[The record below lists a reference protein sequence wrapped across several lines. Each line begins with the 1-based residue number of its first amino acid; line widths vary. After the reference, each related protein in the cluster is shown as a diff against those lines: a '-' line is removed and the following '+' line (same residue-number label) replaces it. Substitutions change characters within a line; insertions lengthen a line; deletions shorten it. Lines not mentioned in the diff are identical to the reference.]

1 MSEEQVV
8 RAGRRHRSE
17 FAIKQLV
24 EEFVSGGL
32 RQSEFCRRHSVSLNS
47 LKRYL
52 NRYREAGS
60 EGSDCTLVAVELAEE
75 SAARGREPDGGGL
88 AVVLS
93 SGRRIEVSAGFDAS
107 TLTRLMTLLERL

>member
-1 MSEEQVV
+1 MSEEQIVRVV
-8 RAGRRHRSE
+8 RPHRSGL
-17 FAIKQLV
+17 AIKQLV
-24 EEFVSGGL
+24 EEFVSSGL

-60 EGSDCTLVAVELAEE
+60 EGADCTLVAVELAEE
-75 SAARGREPDGGGL
+75 SAARGHDPNGGL

-93 SGRRIEVSAGFDAS
+93 SGRRIEVGAGFDAS
-107 TLTRLMTLLERL
+107 TLTRLVTVLETL

>member
-8 RAGRRHRSE
+8 RVGRRHRSE

-24 EEFVSGGL
+24 EEFVSSGL

-52 NRYREAGS
+52 DRYREAGS
-60 EGSDCTLVAVELAEE
+60 VGADCTLVAVELAEE
-75 SAARGREPDGGGL
+75 SSRRGQEPDGGM

-93 SGRRIEVSAGFDAS
+93 CGRRIEVGVGFDAS
-107 TLTRLMTLLERL
+107 TLTRLVTVLERL

>member
-8 RAGRRHRSE
+8 RVGRHHRSE
-17 FAIKQLV
+17 LAIKQLV
-24 EEFVSGGL
+24 EEFVSSGL

-52 NRYREAGS
+52 KSARAVRNEGAG
-60 EGSDCTLVAVELAEE
+60 CTLVAVELAEE
-75 SAARGREPDGGGL
+75 SATRGQELDGGL

-93 SGRRIEVSAGFDAS
+93 SSRRIEVSVGFDES
-107 TLTRLMTLLERL
+107 TLTRLVIVLERL

>member
-8 RAGRRHRSE
+8 RVRRRHRSA

-24 EEFVSGGL
+24 EEFVSSGL
-32 RQSEFCRRHSVSLNS
+32 KQSEFCRRHSVSLNS

-52 NRYREAGS
+52 NRDRKSRS
-60 EGSDCTLVAVELAEE
+60 EGSDCTLVAVELAEVN
-75 SAARGREPDGGGL
+75 AARGQEPDGGL

-93 SGRRIEVSAGFDAS
+93 SGCRIEVGVGFDAS
-107 TLTRLMTLLERL
+107 TLTRLVTVLDRL

>member
-8 RAGRRHRSE
+8 RVGRPHRSGL
-17 FAIKQLV
+17 AIKQLV
-24 EEFVSGGL
+24 EEFVSSGL

-52 NRYREAGS
+52 NNDRKSRS
-60 EGSDCTLVAVELAEE
+60 EGAGCTLVAVEFAEE
-75 SAARGREPDGGGL
+75 SATRGQEPAGGL

-93 SGRRIEVSAGFDAS
+93 SGRRIEVSTGFDES
-107 TLTRLMTLLERL
+107 TLTRLVTVLERL